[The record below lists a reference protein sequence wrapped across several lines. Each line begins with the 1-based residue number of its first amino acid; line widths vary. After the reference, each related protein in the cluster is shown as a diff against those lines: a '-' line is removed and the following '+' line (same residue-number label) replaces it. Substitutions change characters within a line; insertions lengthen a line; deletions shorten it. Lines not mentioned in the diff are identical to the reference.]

1 MKVVLY
7 AREGCHLCDEARERI
22 VALRDST
29 GGFELRE
36 VDIDTDD
43 ELHARFLERIP
54 VVEVDGDIVAELDI
68 DRAAL
73 DAALAA
79 GLPYA
84 GWCPKKGWAEDLPSP
99 QGLLAAYPHLKPTP
113 LAAGVHVP

>member
-1 MKVVLY
+1 VDGDRMKVVLY
-7 AREGCHLCDEARERI
+7 TREGCHLCDEAGERI

-36 VDIDTDD
+36 IDIDTDD

-73 DAALAA
+73 DAALAERRTDTVRSVTREA
-79 GLPYA
+79 GS
-84 GWCPKKGWAEDLPSP
+84 K
-99 QGLLAAYPHLKPTP
+99 QR
-113 LAAGVHVP
+113 